1 METDTTHILIVDD
14 DRRLRELLEEYLAR
28 EGYDVSTAANAAEA
42 RKLVETEMF
51 DLAVV
56 DVMMPGESGIDL
68 VTSWRET
75 PPWPYPMPILM
86 LTAQN
91 EPENRI
97 AGLEA
102 GADDYLGKPFEPRE
116 LVLRLEKLLQR
127 NNTVAAKTRNLH
139 IVKFGEYI
147 LQLDTGDLRRNG
159 EFINLSSS
167 ELELLTIL
175 ARKLD
180 APVSREELSR
190 ELKGISERSV
200 DVQVTRLR
208 KRIEENPREPRY
220 IMAQWGKGYILR
232 SRTTGNG

>member
-1 METDTTHILIVDD
+1 MDADVTQILIVDD
-14 DRRLRELLEEYLAR
+14 DSRLRDLLEQYLER
-28 EGYDVSTAANAAEA
+28 EGYSVLTAANAAEA

-56 DVMMPGESGIDL
+56 DVMMPGESGVEL
-68 VTSWRET
+68 VKRWRED
-75 PPWPYPMPILM
+75 PPWPYPLPILM

-97 AGLEA
+97 TGLEA

-116 LVLRLEKLLQR
+116 LVLRIEKLLQR
-127 NNTVAAKTRNLH
+127 NTTGAPKTRSLN

-147 LQLDTGDLRRNG
+147 LQMDTGDLRRNG
-159 EFINLSSS
+159 EFISLTSS
-167 ELELLTIL
+167 ELELLNAL
-175 ARKLD
+175 ARNMD
-180 APVSREELSR
+180 IPVSREELSR

-208 KRIEENPREPRY
+208 KRIEDNPKEPRY
-220 IMAQWGKGYILR
+220 LMAQWGKGYVLR
-232 SRTTGNG
+232 SRTTGNS